1 MSVATPHDDDRA
13 KDREKSHA
21 DAYAAAADW
30 HSRLD
35 EDDSARTHAE
45 LDAWLAADPR
55 NKAAFEAVEQ
65 TWSSLAAAA
74 VDPRVLK
81 MRREA
86 LSATHR
92 LRFFR
97 VAAAA
102 AVVGVAVAIAYAVVP
117 MFRDGPAANP
127 GMIMRAATEGGAFR
141 TAVGE
146 RSNITLSD
154 GSSVVLNTNSRIEV
168 RYTAERRNVR
178 LLAGQAWFQVAKN
191 PQRPFVV
198 EAGDQRVTALGT
210 AFDVRMDSRASVQVT
225 LAEGKVS
232 VEPILSPLARL
243 ISPPPVPELLLAGE
257 ALIVSEDAP
266 VEKVKADL
274 TKVVSW
280 REGQVVFD
288 NDTLAT
294 AIAEINRYSATRIEL
309 ADPSLGQLRV
319 SGVFKAGQSESF
331 VETVTGHYPL
341 QIASRDESRILLT
354 ARQ

>member
-1 MSVATPHDDDRA
+1 MSMEPLHDDDRA

-30 HSRLD
+30 HGRLD
-35 EDDSARTHAE
+35 EDDSPRTRAE
-45 LDAWLAADPR
+45 FDAWLAADPR
-55 NKAAFEAVEQ
+55 NKAAFEVVEQ
-65 TWSSLAAAA
+65 TWSSLASAA

-97 VAAAA
+97 FAAAA
-102 AVVGVAVAIAYAVVP
+102 AVVGIAVAIAYAVVP
-117 MFRDGPAANP
+117 IFRSGPP
-127 GMIMRAATEGGAFR
+127 THSGMIMRAATEGGAFR

-146 RSNITLSD
+146 RSSITLSD
-154 GSSVVLNTNSRIEV
+154 GSSVVLNTNSRVEV
-168 RYTAERRNVR
+168 RYTPERRSVR
-178 LLAGQAWFQVAKN
+178 LLAGQAWFQVTKN
-191 PQRPFVV
+191 PERPFVV

-210 AFDVRMDSRASVQVT
+210 AFDVRMDGRDSVQVT

-243 ISPPPVPELLLAGE
+243 ISAPPVPKLLVAGE
-257 ALIVSEDAP
+257 ALIVSDDAS
-266 VEKVKADL
+266 VEKRKADV

-280 REGQVVFD
+280 RQGQVVFD
-288 NDTLAT
+288 NDTLDT

-319 SGVFKAGQSESF
+319 SGVFKAGHSDSF

-354 ARQ
+354 AGQ